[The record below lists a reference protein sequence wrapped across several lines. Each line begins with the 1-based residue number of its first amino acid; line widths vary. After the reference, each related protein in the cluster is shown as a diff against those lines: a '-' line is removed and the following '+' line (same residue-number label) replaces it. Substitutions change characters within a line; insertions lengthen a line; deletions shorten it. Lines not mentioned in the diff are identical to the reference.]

1 MPVSTTIQ
9 VVGVKDTINALR
21 KIDPQLQKDF
31 KAQATQIAEP
41 AISAGKAVYDKVPL
55 SGMNYKWQEKGRSR
69 ANFPF
74 TVAKAKAGVRV
85 RFDTRRNA
93 VGVILI
99 EQKDPA
105 AAIFETAGRKN
116 PNKLNTSLMFVGLP
130 VTAGRTRLI
139 GPAVYKARR
148 GIEGEML
155 KMIKST
161 ISTVQ
166 KELN

>member
-1 MPVSTTIQ
+1 MPVSTTIE

-31 KAQATQIAEP
+31 KAQATQIANP
-41 AISAGKAVYDKVPL
+41 AINAAKAVYTQVPL
-55 SGMNYKWQEKGRSR
+55 SGMAYSWTSNGRKV
-69 ANFPF
+69 FPF
-74 TVAKAKAGVRV
+74 TVSKAVKGVRM

-105 AAIFETAGRKN
+105 AAIFETAGRAN
-116 PNKLNTSLMFVGLP
+116 ANRLSNNLEP

-139 GPAVYKARR
+139 GPAVYKARKK
-148 GIEGEML
+148 IEREMQA
-155 KMIKST
+155 MILDT
-161 ISTVQ
+161 IRTVQ
-166 KELN
+166 KKI

>member
-1 MPVSTTIQ
+1 MPVSAT
-9 VVGVKDTINALR
+9 VDMVGVKDTINALR

-31 KAQATQIAEP
+31 KSQATQIASP
-41 AISAGKAVYDKVPL
+41 AISAAKAVYTQVPL
-55 SGMNYKWQEKGRSR
+55 SGMNYKWQEKDRSR

-99 EQKDPA
+99 EQNDPA

-116 PNKLNTSLMFVGLP
+116 PNKLNTSLLFVNLP

-139 GPAVYKARR
+139 GPAVYRARKK
-148 GIEGEML
+148 IETEMVR
-155 KMIKST
+155 MIKDT
-161 ISTVQ
+161 MRVVQ
-166 KELN
+166 QNL

>member
-31 KAQATQIAEP
+31 KAQATQIADP
-41 AISAGKAVYDKVPL
+41 AISAAKAVYTQVPL

-74 TVAKAKAGVRV
+74 TVAKARAGVRM

-116 PNKLNTSLMFVGLP
+116 ANKLNTSLLFVNLP

-148 GIEGEML
+148 KIEREMQA
-155 KMIKST
+155 MILDT
-161 ISTVQ
+161 IRTVQ
-166 KELN
+166 KDI

>member
-1 MPVSTTIQ
+1 MTTTARIE
-9 VVGVKDTINALR
+9 VVGVKDTIN
-21 KIDPQLQKDF
+21 QLNKLDKELAKEF
-31 KAQATQIAEP
+31 KASATSIAKP
-41 AISAGKAVYDKVPL
+41 AINAAKAVYDKVPL

-69 ANFPF
+69 VNFPF

-139 GPAVYKARR
+139 GPAVYSARR
-148 GIEGEML
+148 GIEKEL
-155 KMIKST
+155 KQVIAQASR
-161 ISTVQ
+161 TVQ
-166 KELN
+166 KGL

>member
-41 AISAGKAVYDKVPL
+41 AISAGRAVYTQVPL
-55 SGMNYKWQEKGRSR
+55 SGMAYSWTSNGRKV
-69 ANFPF
+69 FPF
-74 TVAKAKAGVRV
+74 TVSKAVKGVRM

-105 AAIFETAGRKN
+105 AAIFETAGRAN
-116 PNKLNTSLMFVGLP
+116 ANRLSNNLEP

-139 GPAVYKARR
+139 GAAVYKARR
-148 GIEGEML
+148 KIEREMQA
-155 KMIKST
+155 MILDT
-161 ISTVQ
+161 IRTVQ
-166 KELN
+166 KDI

>member
-1 MPVSTTIQ
+1 MPVSAT
-9 VVGVKDTINALR
+9 VEMVGLKNTINALR

-31 KAQATQIAEP
+31 KAQATQIAQP
-41 AISAGKAVYDKVPL
+41 AISAAKAVYNEVPL
-55 SGMNYKWQEKGRSR
+55 SGMNYKWQQKGRSR

-139 GPAVYKARR
+139 GPAVYRSRR
-148 GIEGEML
+148 KIETEMVR
-155 KMIKST
+155 MIKDT
-161 ISTVQ
+161 MRVVQ
-166 KELN
+166 QGL

>member
-41 AISAGKAVYDKVPL
+41 AISAGRAVYTQVPL
-55 SGMNYKWQEKGRSR
+55 SGMAYSWTSNGRKV
-69 ANFPF
+69 FPF
-74 TVAKAKAGVRV
+74 TVSKAVKGVRM

-105 AAIFETAGRKN
+105 AAIFETAGRAN
-116 PNKLNTSLMFVGLP
+116 ANRLSNNLEP

-148 GIEGEML
+148 KIEREMQA
-155 KMIKST
+155 MILDT
-161 ISTVQ
+161 IRTVQ
-166 KELN
+166 KDI